1 MIDPFYFS
9 SYDETPRKA
18 GALTDDNR
26 WRRFAVHRKRIV
38 GFGPALRWHQG
49 SPGGNEMK
57 KNMLYVLTALLLSL
71 SAAAPAGAGM
81 VKEVVF
87 GLFLDA
93 PSEVEA
99 DRYYMQYHAPE
110 TIRISGPWLRWYVMY
125 RPYDPPQ
132 EAVDRF
138 GAVKGRYAELWFT
151 SMEEYQ
157 SRPSHGAWSLPS
169 WETDRTLKM
178 PKGAKYATMLPA
190 LPTEE
195 FYDPDPNPEQ
205 TPVIRWITAIRYPDG
220 VSEAAGEDWFLNVHA
235 EETLKQPGL
244 LKFVSYKCLE
254 RGGMGNMPEGD
265 MPQMP
270 EGEMPETGDGRSGG
284 PMAGG
289 VPEARKS
296 WVRVNEYWY
305 TDFDAW
311 RKAVIESP
319 PEYTAP
325 SWGGEYPFVE
335 MGSTFIKY
343 MPDADFLKG
352 DYIIP

>member
-1 MIDPFYFS
+1 M
-9 SYDETPRKA
+9 K
-18 GALTDDNR
+18 NR
-26 WRRFAVHRKRIV
+26 RLVF
-38 GFGPALRWHQG
+38 
-49 SPGGNEMK
+49 
-57 KNMLYVLTALLLSL
+57 VLAALLLSL
-71 SAAAPAGAGM
+71 MVAAPVGAQM

-93 PSEVEA
+93 PSEAAA
-99 DRYYMQYHAPE
+99 DDFYVNYHAPE
-110 TIRISGPWLRWYVMY
+110 TIRVSGPWLRWYVMY
-125 RPYDPPQ
+125 RPYDPPR
-132 EAVDRF
+132 EAVERF
-138 GAVKGRYAELWFT
+138 GAVKGRYAELWF
-151 SMEEYQ
+151 SSKEEYQ
-157 SRPSHGAWSLPS
+157 TRPNHGAWSLPS
-169 WETDRTLKM
+169 WEKNKNLKM

-195 FYDPDPNPEQ
+195 FYDPDPNPAQ

-220 VSEAAGEDWFLNVHA
+220 VSEEEGEEWFLNVHA
-235 EETLKQPGL
+235 KETLKQPGL
-244 LKFVSYKCLE
+244 LKFVSYKTLE
-254 RGGMGNMPEGD
+254 RGGMMPKMPEGAG

-270 EGEMPETGDGRSGG
+270 EGAMSMPGEMPKGG
-284 PMAGG
+284 GMT
-289 VPEARKS
+289 S

-343 MPDADFLKG
+343 LPDVDFLR
-352 DYIIP
+352 DN